1 METENIRIDQVKGSE
16 ALPLFQSTIAAG
28 FPSPADDELDQELDL
43 NKHLIKHP
51 AATFFLRVKGNSM
64 LKAGIHDG
72 DIVIVDR
79 SIAPADGKVI
89 IASVDGELTIKRLS
103 NTQKGVFLVAE
114 NDGYAPIAIH
124 SDNDLRVWGVVT
136 TVIHPL

>member
-1 METENIRIDQVKGSE
+1 MESE
-16 ALPLFQSTIAAG
+16 GVHINEAPPLFQSAIAAG
-28 FPSPADDELDQELDL
+28 FPSPADDEIDQELDL

-72 DIVIVDR
+72 DLVIVDR
-79 SIAPADGKVI
+79 SVPPADGKVV

-103 NTQKGVFLVAE
+103 HTPRGIYLVAE
-114 NDGYAPIAIH
+114 NEGYAPIAVTP
-124 SDNDLRVWGVVT
+124 DNDLRFWGVVT
-136 TVIHPL
+136 TVIHSL